1 MPIQAAHRFARLL
14 PPSEQSR
21 GNFIEWVWGEFRKA
35 TDGLEQ
41 NTLNDLH
48 PYSRPAGPPLP
59 SSVANLFSGN
69 RMLAYPH
76 PAGVVN
82 SVRQRSRHR
91 TNAGFAEALDSV
103 EPAGLEAID
112 VQLGRPGNVHYG
124 WKPVRQVAHTVMA
137 RS

>member
-35 TDGLEQ
+35 ADGLEQ

-48 PYSRPAGPPLP
+48 PYSRPAGSP
-59 SSVANLFSGN
+59 SPQSGDNLVSGN

-82 SVRQRSRHR
+82 SVRERSRHR

-112 VQLGRPGNVHYG
+112 VLFGRHANGHYG
-124 WKPVRQVAHTVMA
+124 LNRVRQVPYTV
-137 RS
+137 R